1 MGDRY
6 EQGGGGGGH
15 NRRGYDRSG
24 GGGGYR
30 RDQGG
35 DGGGNQQHQRS
46 FVGRKRGRENETPTD
61 PKAMLITKLMA
72 LGDRQ
77 MVGAMRMAGA
87 VGSELLRHV
96 VVCMVHA
103 MPCACSLCEWDS
115 SGMFACSLA
124 KADQGQQ
131 DSCPGRQSG
140 GAATPCSSHRHM
152 AWSHSH

>member
-35 DGGGNQQHQRS
+35 DGGGSQQHQRS
-46 FVGRKRGRENETPTD
+46 FVGRKRGRENEAPTD

-77 MVGAMRMAGA
+77 MVGAMRMCSWVRATAPLRGA
-87 VGSELLRHV
+87 HGPSN
-96 VVCMVHA
+96 A
-103 MPCACSLCEWDS
+103 MH
-115 SGMFACSLA
+115 M
-124 KADQGQQ
+124 
-131 DSCPGRQSG
+131 QSV
-140 GAATPCSSHRHM
+140 
-152 AWSHSH
+152 